1 MQIAPAPDSEPESL
15 SFDWNIIEYTESYVV
30 IQLLFENPDM
40 LSALDGKSM
49 D

>member
-1 MQIAPAPDSEPESL
+1 MKIAPAPDSEPESL
-15 SFDWNIIEYTESYVV
+15 AFDWEIVEYEESYVV
-30 IQLLFENPDM
+30 IQLLFENPDA